1 MICVSEFWQKHIL
14 SLYLKEKKMTVAEKV
29 MLTFTEEDWQKIKD
43 SLIED
48 LQDNLQDCLKE
59 YYVLADDDG
68 LMDLISE
75 TIEDEV
81 KATVRSMVRKAI
93 AANQDLLSEV
103 VAGRVREE
111 LEKNVRGV

>member
-1 MICVSEFWQKHIL
+1 
-14 SLYLKEKKMTVAEKV
+14 MTVAEKV

-48 LQDNLQDCLKE
+48 LQNNLHDCLKE

-75 TIEDEV
+75 TIKDEIKITVANMV
-81 KATVRSMVRKAI
+81 KKAV
-93 AANQDLLSEV
+93 AANQELLSEV
-103 VAGRVREE
+103 VAAKVREE
-111 LEKNVRGV
+111 LEKM

>member
-1 MICVSEFWQKHIL
+1 
-14 SLYLKEKKMTVAEKV
+14 MTVAEKV

-48 LQDNLQDCLKE
+48 LQNNLHDCLQE

-68 LMDLISE
+68 LMNLISE

-81 KATVRSMVRKAI
+81 KATVRNMVKKAI

-103 VAGRVREE
+103 VATKVREE
-111 LEKNVRGV
+111 LEKM

>member
-1 MICVSEFWQKHIL
+1 
-14 SLYLKEKKMTVAEKV
+14 MTVAEKV

-43 SLIED
+43 SLIES

-68 LMDLISE
+68 LIDLISE

-111 LEKNVRGV
+111 LEKM